1 MDEQFSVV
9 DRPMW
14 EVKGKVYYQDT
25 GDLASEAD
33 VAAFWERHNRQWEQ
47 IQLASAKEAKVVA
60 DWEAKHVPL
69 MREFWG
75 QDNDSED
82 CYNYESMGPDD
93 LVHQLSTTLFDRA
106 SPSGDSVPAGQSYM
120 EYCRREYKA
129 LTERIQGIPEADLTI
144 EGLGLGPEWSNFK
157 ECVERI
163 QKLFPEY
170 WKAALSGFGHGQHD
184 T

>member
-1 MDEQFSVV
+1 MDEQFDAV

-33 VAAFWERHNRQWEQ
+33 VAAFWERHRCRDEQ
-47 IQLASAKEAKVVA
+47 LEHVWAKEAKVAA
-60 DWEAKHVPL
+60 DWESKYVPL

-75 QDNDSED
+75 QDDGED

-93 LVHQLSTTLFDRA
+93 LVYQLSTTLFDQA
-106 SPSGDSVPAGQSYM
+106 SPSGDSVPKGQGYM

-129 LTERIQGIPEADLTI
+129 LTERIQAIPEADLTI
-144 EGLGLGPEWSNFK
+144 EELGLGREWSDFK
-157 ECVERI
+157 ECLERI
-163 QKLFPEY
+163 KELFPEY
-170 WKAALSGFGHGQHD
+170 WRAALSGFGHGQHD